1 MAFGES
7 KQSYGAEGVPR
18 MSEQRV
24 VMPFRVNAKAMKSLK
39 VLARREK
46 TTVTGLLIEA
56 VNDLLKKHG
65 RKPEAKQAKMGRPK
79 GG

>member
-1 MAFGES
+1 
-7 KQSYGAEGVPR
+7 
-18 MSEQRV
+18 
-24 VMPFRVNAKAMKSLK
+24 MPFRVNSKAMQSLK

-56 VNDLLKKHG
+56 VNDLLQKQG
-65 RKPEAKQAKMGRPK
+65 RKPEAKPAKMGRPK